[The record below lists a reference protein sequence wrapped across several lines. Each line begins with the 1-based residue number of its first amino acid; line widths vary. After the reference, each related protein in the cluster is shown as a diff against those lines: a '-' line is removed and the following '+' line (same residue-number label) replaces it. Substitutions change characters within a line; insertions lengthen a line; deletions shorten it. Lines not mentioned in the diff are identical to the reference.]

1 MKSIYVTAL
10 LLVLG
15 SLFSSLHAEQ
25 RSDGSVVVV
34 PPQDLSGAIGSWKGA
49 GWYVYWLAPNNSMNS
64 QLHRGPYSSQA
75 ECEVDLQELHARQ
88 ESEDRTLSI
97 VPSEIDRCGDF
108 ENDPDFDRAS

>member
-1 MKSIYVTAL
+1 MKSIYLTAL

-15 SLFSSLHAEQ
+15 SLFSTLHAEQ
-25 RSDGSVVVV
+25 RSDRRLVIG

-49 GWYVYWLAPNNSMNS
+49 GWYIYWLAPKNSMNS

-75 ECEVDLQELHARQ
+75 ECEADLQERHAQQ
-88 ESEDRTLSI
+88 ESQDRSLGI
-97 VPSEIDRCGDF
+97 VPTDIDRCGDF